1 MIDSK
6 STDIGVEKFSLF
18 YKGASQSMYRERV
31 DCFIFIAHFVF
42 MYLDKANYAWKKTIA
57 LQSHNKA
64 LLLLPSVSLGGTL
77 FFWSFL
83 FIGTLSESDVS
94 LIETDWSFQ
103 SFILI

>member
-1 MIDSK
+1 MIEYK
-6 STDIGVEKFSLF
+6 FTDIWAEKFSLF

-64 LLLLPSVSLGGTL
+64 LLLRTVKV
-77 FFWSFL
+77 
-83 FIGTLSESDVS
+83 DV
-94 LIETDWSFQ
+94 W
-103 SFILI
+103 